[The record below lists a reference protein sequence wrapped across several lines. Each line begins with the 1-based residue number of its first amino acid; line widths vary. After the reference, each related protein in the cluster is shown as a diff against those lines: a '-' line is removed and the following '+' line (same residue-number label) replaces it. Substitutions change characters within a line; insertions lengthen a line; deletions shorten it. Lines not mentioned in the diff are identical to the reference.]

1 MKKFKFKLETPLKIK
16 KINEEIRKQ
25 KLAEAINIK
34 NKEENRLKALIRID
48 SDIKSELKYSLQE
61 SLKAKDLS
69 LLAAYMS
76 HIKSDIHAQEIT
88 FKNAMMAYEKTRL
101 SFIDIKKERQIFEK
115 IRENKLNSYFKEINL
130 EEQKITDEAAAN
142 RHGFLRRQSDG
153 YVE

>member
-69 LLAAYMS
+69 LLATYMS